1 MNDEVAAP
9 AELDPKGAATI
20 RAEAAK
26 ARRREVERTRRAEAA
41 RVSALV
47 RYMLHRGD
55 DRNDLAHH

>member
-9 AELDPKGAATI
+9 AELDPKGAAVV

-26 ARRREVERTRRAEAA
+26 SRKRELERTRRAEAA

-47 RYMLHRGD
+47 RYMLRRRD
-55 DRNDLAHH
+55 DRTDLAHH

>member
-9 AELDPKGAATI
+9 TELDPKGAAAI

-47 RYMLHRGD
+47 RYMLRRAD